1 MEEDDE
7 EVGMR
12 AWQKS
17 PNRLPVE
24 DFLVTDE
31 EVEREALDKRI
42 NAVKTATVAIIG
54 MVGGV

>member
-1 MEEDDE
+1 
-7 EVGMR
+7 MR

-17 PNRLPVE
+17 PNRLPVD

-42 NAVKTATVAIIG
+42 NAVKTANVAIMG